1 MNFNTWLKALDIQTV
16 KVLGVSFHDLPDLTP
31 IRDLYDDGFTPE
43 EAFDV
48 CAEEWAADSSL
59 IAEILEDYL

>member
-1 MNFNTWLKALDIQTV
+1 MTFNEWLKALDRETG
-16 KVLGVSFHDLPDLTP
+16 KVLGVSFHDLPDLVP

-43 EAFDV
+43 EGFRI

-59 IAEILEDYL
+59 VAEILEDYL